1 MKFNVTI
8 VKLAKFP
15 SQNEVYSTGN
25 LVERKGYKNVK
36 EPALKQQQQQISLIG
51 KCSQRFLSFFLAIL
65 ISLRL
70 QMLAKNLKSYNVIR
84 FVNGVRLYGF
94 LKTSMLAFWNKNLLH
109 QLDHRHCELQK
120 LVYLSHKP

>member
-94 LKTSMLAFWNKNLLH
+94 LKTSMLVF
-109 QLDHRHCELQK
+109 
-120 LVYLSHKP
+120 